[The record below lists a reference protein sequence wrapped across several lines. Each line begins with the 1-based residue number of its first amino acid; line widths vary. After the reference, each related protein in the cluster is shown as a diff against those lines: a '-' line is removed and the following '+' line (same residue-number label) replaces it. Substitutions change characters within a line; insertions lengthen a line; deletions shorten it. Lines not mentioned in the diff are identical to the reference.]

1 MKLTRKITDK
11 VLCLRSNFSGAL
23 RTNGLSYK
31 LSSETFYRP
40 NGFNS
45 LYDASAQTREAV
57 RHTVFFS
64 LCK

>member
-1 MKLTRKITDK
+1 MKPTRKITDK

-40 NGFNS
+40 DGFNS
-45 LYDASAQTREAV
+45 LYIASAQSREDV
-57 RHTVFFS
+57 RRIVFFK